1 VVVENLTFDSIYK
14 PNGNSAGEIIATG
27 IYPAGR
33 NITIRNNTFLNIGT
47 AVDAFQGPSGLL
59 VQDNNAPNLLGLRDY
74 FVWMDGNDEVILGN
88 NVVNSTR
95 QHVLRSSFTTTNRV
109 LIAGNTL
116 ANPTNG
122 GGDSADSAKTTI
134 NIRAGQYVY
143 VTDNK
148 LSDGTVAIGP
158 DDALP
163 ENTVVP
169 WFKFD
174 GNTLNNAQLYIHSS
188 VQHAMIDNNFSNL
201 EYYQQFEI
209 DLGDAGYP
217 SRRMVDITFTH
228 NTGIQ
233 QGTIGSM
240 LQIDGDQY
248 SGVITVTD
256 NLFAAPN
263 LQPGNQFATSVM
275 IKANSANAIAWDD
288 NNVWA
293 APSPAFNYW
302 YVPQGV
308 NFIAAGL
315 DPSKFL
321 TASSWNNL
329 SNVGTDSFK
338 SVRVSAGGNLQT
350 SGIGQLIGAVLPAP
364 LG

>member
-1 VVVENLTFDSIYK
+1 
-14 PNGNSAGEIIATG
+14 
-27 IYPAGR
+27 
-33 NITIRNNTFLNIGT
+33 
-47 AVDAFQGPSGLL
+47 
-59 VQDNNAPNLLGLRDY
+59 
-74 FVWMDGNDEVILGN
+74 
-88 NVVNSTR
+88 
-95 QHVLRSSFTTTNRV
+95 
-109 LIAGNTL
+109 
-116 ANPTNG
+116 
-122 GGDSADSAKTTI
+122 
-134 NIRAGQYVY
+134 
-143 VTDNK
+143 
-148 LSDGTVAIGP
+148 
-158 DDALP
+158 
-163 ENTVVP
+163 VVP

-209 DLGDAGYP
+209 DLGDATYP
-217 SRRMVDITFTH
+217 SRRMADITFTH
-228 NTGIQ
+228 NTGTQ

-275 IKANSANAIAWDD
+275 IKANSAAAIAWDD

-321 TASSWNNL
+321 TATSWNNL
-329 SNVGTDSFK
+329 NNVGTDSFK
-338 SVRVSAGGNLQT
+338 TISVSAGGTLQT
-350 SGIGQLIGAVLPAP
+350 SGIGQLVGAILPKA
-364 LG
+364 LS